1 MEITSKEIARIV
13 WAIGLKKS
21 LSETEIKA
29 LANYLWLSIYPDKE
43 EWKKCPQNPFK

>member
-1 MEITSKEIARIV
+1 MEIKQEEVIKIA

-21 LSETEIKA
+21 LSENEIKA
-29 LANYLWLSIYPDKE
+29 LSNYLWLSIYPNRT